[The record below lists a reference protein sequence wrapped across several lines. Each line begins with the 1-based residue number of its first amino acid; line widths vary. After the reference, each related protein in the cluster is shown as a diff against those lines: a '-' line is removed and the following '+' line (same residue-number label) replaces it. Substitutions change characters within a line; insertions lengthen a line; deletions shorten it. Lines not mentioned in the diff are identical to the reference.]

1 MQGPNLTSSIPG
13 QPDRVQP
20 VGEQPMAGRQQ
31 LAITRQEPR
40 GSQLNTKSTT
50 SKKLISQKS
59 KSIKPSP
66 ASSST
71 GNNPSEPVSAQNIAL
86 DLASASND
94 KSCDQAAIGKFS
106 GDKCLNDNGLNNS
119 SLNANSLNDSIFV
132 GSNLA
137 DSSFAD
143 SSLAGSSL
151 ADSNFNNS
159 NIADSNFN
167 SSCFNDNGLA
177 DSGFNDSNFAAG
189 DFDGKISK
197 QNIQICNG
205 QGHSPPIDVD
215 DVYRHC
221 RNLGMRL
228 SRQRRMV
235 LDLLWVEKSH
245 LSARDIFERLNNL
258 GRNIGHT
265 SVYQNLEALQSAG
278 VIECLDRANGRLYG
292 YRSDPHSHL
301 TCTKTGN
308 IQDLDV
314 ELPADLLRQ
323 IEAYT
328 GYAIESYT
336 MQFTGHPR

>member
-1 MQGPNLTSSIPG
+1 MQGPNLPSPIPG
-13 QPDRVQP
+13 PPDRVKP
-20 VGEQPMAGRQQ
+20 VGEPSAAGRHR
-31 LAITRQEPR
+31 LGIARQ
-40 GSQLNTKSTT
+40 GSGESELDAKSST
-50 SKKLISQKS
+50 SRTLISQKS
-59 KSIKPSP
+59 KTISSKLITSELISLESVGSGSSGTESNSSELGSTELGGQESISP
-66 ASSST
+66 VSISLSPESLSPKLISSKLISPKLISSS
-71 GNNPSEPVSAQNIAL
+71 SS
-86 DLASASND
+86 SASVAD
-94 KSCDQAAIGKFS
+94 AA
-106 GDKCLNDNGLNNS
+106 CLPVLPQDV
-119 SLNANSLNDSIFV
+119 APV
-132 GSNLA
+132 
-137 DSSFAD
+137 
-143 SSLAGSSL
+143 
-151 ADSNFNNS
+151 
-159 NIADSNFN
+159 
-167 SSCFNDNGLA
+167 
-177 DSGFNDSNFAAG
+177 FAAA
-189 DFDGKISK
+189 
-197 QNIQICNG
+197 
-205 QGHSPPIDVD
+205 SPPIDVD

-301 TCTKTGN
+301 TCTKTGR

-323 IEAYT
+323 IEAHT

-336 MQFTGHPR
+336 MQFTGHPLANL